1 MDYIDYDKSSKR
13 LTITR
18 NPFGFES
25 LITERNGYQ
34 GVTNEKKEKKDAT
47 GKIIVNERGMIN
59 DADFLKS
66 IDWKLSSSDIKI
78 NKTGI
83 EYEVY
88 TALPD
93 TLEEFNNNFINRD
106 TGNVVNIEKFK
117 RRIMGLTSY
126 FRSAQED
133 LLPRYDKNFDKH
145 PVFIPMSD
153 YQFNKYE
160 EYRHEERKSEKIK
173 KGAKPAGDE
182 ALKEPSSTYR
192 IFSRLACN
200 FAMPTPPGRPI
211 PKNFRRMA
219 FKEPIFGPDGEVID
233 VRTTTYRGLD
243 VVGVKKGDEK
253 EIADVREYFQA
264 EKERMALKRAQEK
277 ALEKDVVPPVVNKKE
292 LEKAKKALEKAAE
305 DARKQLEKEQK
316 ALEKAEAKAQKV
328 LEKAEEK
335 ERKKAEKK
343 AAKKG
348 GAGSDEQEQ
357 VIWSGD
363 EEEEEEEESDNEE
376 LMSEKAEAKE
386 DEREDEGEDEGGP
399 NDPRRED
406 EVIEI
411 EGIKDVDARDREFD
425 ELEGDEILES
435 FGDVEYKTAIAQAYA
450 VIKKYKS
457 EFLTPEKLE
466 IYSPKFLKM
475 LENIEN
481 PEYRGLHLVYS
492 QFRSMEGIGIFALV
506 LEANGYAH
514 FKIKKTGLD
523 GWEINM
529 SEEDMGKPTYALY
542 TGTEEADEREILRN
556 IYNGA
561 WDNIPNNIA
570 EQLRRRSANNDMGEI
585 IKVLMITSAGSEGIN
600 LRNTRYV
607 HIMEPYWH
615 PVRAEQVIGRARRI
629 CSHKDLPHE
638 LQTVEVFIYIMVFTQ
653 KQLDSENAIELR
665 IKAQDR
671 GKIAPYPIQT
681 SDEKLYEIS
690 TIKERLS
697 AQLLV
702 GIKEASIDCA
712 TYTKSNS
719 KEGLVCLSFGQPTS
733 KDFSFNPSLSQDEND
748 TTAAINRVTINWRA
762 REFQVKGKQYI
773 LREDTQQVYDYESV
787 MQARKI
793 PGFAPI
799 LLGKMVKRSNGDLEI
814 VKERL

>member
-1 MDYIDYDKSSKR
+1 
-13 LTITR
+13 
-18 NPFGFES
+18 
-25 LITERNGYQ
+25 
-34 GVTNEKKEKKDAT
+34 
-47 GKIIVNERGMIN
+47 
-59 DADFLKS
+59 
-66 IDWKLSSSDIKI
+66 
-78 NKTGI
+78 
-83 EYEVY
+83 
-88 TALPD
+88 
-93 TLEEFNNNFINRD
+93 
-106 TGNVVNIEKFK
+106 
-117 RRIMGLTSY
+117 
-126 FRSAQED
+126 
-133 LLPRYDKNFDKH
+133 
-145 PVFIPMSD
+145 
-153 YQFNKYE
+153 
-160 EYRHEERKSEKIK
+160 
-173 KGAKPAGDE
+173 
-182 ALKEPSSTYR
+182 
-192 IFSRLACN
+192 
-200 FAMPTPPGRPI
+200 
-211 PKNFRRMA
+211 
-219 FKEPIFGPDGEVID
+219 
-233 VRTTTYRGLD
+233 
-243 VVGVKKGDEK
+243 
-253 EIADVREYFQA
+253 
-264 EKERMALKRAQEK
+264 
-277 ALEKDVVPPVVNKKE
+277 
-292 LEKAKKALEKAAE
+292 
-305 DARKQLEKEQK
+305 
-316 ALEKAEAKAQKV
+316 
-328 LEKAEEK
+328 
-335 ERKKAEKK
+335 
-343 AAKKG
+343 
-348 GAGSDEQEQ
+348 
-357 VIWSGD
+357 
-363 EEEEEEEESDNEE
+363 
-376 LMSEKAEAKE
+376 
-386 DEREDEGEDEGGP
+386 
-399 NDPRRED
+399 
-406 EVIEI
+406 
-411 EGIKDVDARDREFD
+411 
-425 ELEGDEILES
+425 
-435 FGDVEYKTAIAQAYA
+435 
-450 VIKKYKS
+450 
-457 EFLTPEKLE
+457 
-466 IYSPKFLKM
+466 
-475 LENIEN
+475 
-481 PEYRGLHLVYS
+481 
-492 QFRSMEGIGIFALV
+492 MEGIGIFALV

-638 LQTVEVFIYIMVFTQ
+638 MQTVEVFIYIMVFTQ

-697 AQLLV
+697 TQLLV

-719 KEGLVCLSFGQPTS
+719 KEGLVCLSFGQPTA